1 MSDLLVRFHTFL
13 NAFVLSFIGFGTH
26 LSASERLG
34 SEDQDRI
41 EFTRDIQPLFA
52 KHCLLCHGVDDSQG
66 GLQLHSPLPN
76 AMQVA
81 DSGQHAIV
89 PGKADQSE
97 LLKGSLPRIDLR
109 MPPEGDRLSEE
120 EVQALSAWIEQGA
133 NWDVHWAYE
142 AIEASEAP
150 EVEQSDWIRNEIDRF
165 VLARLEDS
173 GIEPSGVAD
182 RPTLMKRLSYDL
194 LGLPPT
200 PEKCDAFCQGSLV
213 GRIWKIGGSFVVV

>member
-1 MSDLLVRFHTFL
+1 MSDLLVRFHAFL

-34 SEDQDRI
+34 SEAQARI

-66 GLQLHSPLPN
+66 GLQLHSRAN

-97 LLKGSLPRIDLR
+97 LLKRVVAEDTDLR

-200 PEKCDAFCQGSLV
+200 PEEVDAFVKDRSSVALN
-213 GRIWKIGGSFVVV
+213 IGGSFVVV